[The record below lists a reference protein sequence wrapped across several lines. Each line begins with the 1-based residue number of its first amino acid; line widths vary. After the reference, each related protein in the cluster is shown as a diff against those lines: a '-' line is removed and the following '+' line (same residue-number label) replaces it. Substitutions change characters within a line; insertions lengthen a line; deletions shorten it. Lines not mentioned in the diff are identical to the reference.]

1 MLPGS
6 KGKHRRGDIVQADY
20 RIHVQ
25 DIKPWPP
32 SQSLKSLRSVFIQWE
47 NGDRH
52 SGSTNL
58 VIPTIGSIVGEGKIE
73 FNESFKLP
81 VALVRDMSVRGKDAD
96 TFLRNILEFNLFESR
111 REKTTKGQL
120 LASATIDLAE
130 FGVVRETT
138 SLTTPMHCQRNFKNT
153 LQPILSIK
161 IQPMDKGR
169 TNNSLKDTLSRRM
182 SFDSLDGE
190 SASASVHEEYADPN
204 KIASF
209 TDDDVSSHS
218 SMTNSSALEPD
229 GCVPPQTEE
238 VLICFQFF
246 FSFHHDCM

>member
-1 MLPGS
+1 MVLGL

-20 RIHVQ
+20 RIYVQ

-32 SQSLKSLRSVFIQWE
+32 SQSLMSLRSVFFQWE
-47 NGDRH
+47 NGDRN
-52 SGSTNL
+52 SGSSNL

-81 VALVRDMSVRGKDAD
+81 VGLVRDMPVRGKDAD
-96 TFLRNILEFNLFESR
+96 TFQRNILEFHLFESR
-111 REKTTKGQL
+111 REKAAKGQL

-130 FGVVRETT
+130 FGVVKETT
-138 SLTTPMHCQRNFKNT
+138 SVTAPMHCQRNFKNT

-161 IQPMDKGR
+161 IQPIDKGR

-182 SFDSLDGE
+182 SLDSLDGE
-190 SASASVHEEYADPN
+190 SAATSIHEEFADPN

-218 SMTNSSALEPD
+218 SMTTSSVLEPD
-229 GCVPPQTEE
+229 GCVAPQTEE
-238 VLICFQFF
+238 VSTRLKL
-246 FSFHHDCM
+246 FSSHHACM